1 MIRFIYAD
9 QLNAYPRLRDTMF
22 RDRAEQFSVRL
33 KWDVTV
39 DANGFERDEY
49 DDVNPIYVIYE
60 LPDGTHGGSMRI
72 LPTTGPTMIN
82 DHFLHLTDGVAIQ
95 SPLIWECTRFCLS
108 PRADSKVAGALMLAG
123 AEFGVASGL
132 THSVGV
138 FDARMTLVYRRLGWI
153 PEILGQEGEGR
164 SAVAVGLWPMEADLR
179 ERLAARVGISREIS
193 CHWYERAFGPSLAA

>member
-1 MIRFIYAD
+1 MIRFIYAND
-9 QLNAYPRLRDTMF
+9 LNAYPRLRDSMF

-39 DANGFERDEY
+39 DENGFERDEY
-49 DDVNPIYVIYE
+49 DAINPIYVIYE

-72 LPTTGPTMIN
+72 LPTTGPTMIS

-108 PRADSKVAGALMLAG
+108 PRADGKVAGALMLAG
-123 AEFGVASGL
+123 AEFGLESGL
-132 THSVGV
+132 SHSVGV
-138 FDARMTLVYRRLGWI
+138 FDARMTLIYRRLGWE

-164 SAVAVGLWPMEADLR
+164 MAVAVGLWPMDSDLR
-179 ERLAARVGISREIS
+179 ERLSARVGISREIS
-193 CHWYERAFGPSLAA
+193 AHWYERAFGPSLAA

>member
-138 FDARMTLVYRRLGWI
+138 FDARMTLVYRRLGWT
-153 PEILGQEGEGR
+153 PEVLGQEGEGR

>member
-49 DDVNPIYVIYE
+49 DAVNPIYVIYE